1 MNPLSPWIETA
12 LALLAAGAACWA
24 GWRCARCSGKRWLWG
39 VLAPLGFL
47 LLYCTALFEPR
58 LADVPPL
65 SMMSA
70 GRTRYVVFNV
80 VVVLMLSTLMAR
92 LPQRRSQILIALLIA
107 SLTAMSAVPFAA
119 PGFNRSYLAGLK
131 TRIDP
136 DGVCRQSNGYTCG
149 PASAVTALR
158 KLGFPAEEGELAIL
172 AHTSSLTGTELDTLA
187 RVLQRRY
194 AKDGLRVNYR
204 GFSNLEEL
212 KKAGLTIAVIKF
224 NALQDHCVTVMGVE
238 SNLVAVADPL
248 NGLSYWPV
256 ETFEDKWLYAGI
268 VVRREGPQDSP
279 ITTAKTQQ
287 EPTNS
292 IP

>member
-1 MNPLSPWIETA
+1 MNPLLPWVETA
-12 LALLAAGAACWA
+12 LAILAAASACWL
-24 GWRCARCSGKRWLWG
+24 GWRCARWSGKRWLWG

-70 GRTRYVVFNV
+70 GRTRYVVFNIIV
-80 VVVLMLSTLMAR
+80 VVMLSTLTAR
-92 LPQRRSQILIALLIA
+92 LPQRRSRILIGLLIA
-107 SLTAMSAVPFAA
+107 TLTAMSAVPFAA

-131 TRIDP
+131 TRIDS

-149 PASAVTALR
+149 PAAAVTALR
-158 KLGFPAEEGELAIL
+158 KLGFQAEEGELAIL

-187 RVLQRRY
+187 TVLQRRY
-194 AKDGLRVNYR
+194 GKDGLRVSYR
-204 GFSNLEEL
+204 GFSDLEDL
-212 KKAGLTIAVIKF
+212 KKAGLTVVVIKF

-268 VVRREGPQDSP
+268 VLGREVPQDVP
-279 ITTAKTQQ
+279 FTIAKPQQ
-287 EPTNS
+287 EQTNS
-292 IP
+292 LP